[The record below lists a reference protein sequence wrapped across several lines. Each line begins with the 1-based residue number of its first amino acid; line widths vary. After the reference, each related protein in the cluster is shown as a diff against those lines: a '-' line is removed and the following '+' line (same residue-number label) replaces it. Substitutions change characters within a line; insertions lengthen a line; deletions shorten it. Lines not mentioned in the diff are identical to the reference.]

1 MRDLEL
7 ADLDLLLASTS
18 ITTTEELTR
27 ALRSGSPRPGQRLP
41 LQQLLALA
49 WAVFDGSTVS
59 DQYRGT
65 MQRLSAILV
74 RKDEM
79 LSDWIFSTILRELK
93 ANKPEKY
100 ILYRD
105 PAAIALLA
113 SLLESIGKRLPA
125 GSVMEIQNVLS
136 GPIMPL
142 FLKAFADSSQIK
154 DARYAVEIARLWK
167 FIVRFTGDGLEK
179 VSTHPDQLVQ
189 LFILQGNVYMDI
201 CSDRDSQ
208 LKRSLCEAI
217 LQTAYAIRRVCE
229 TSLNQRKMFELF
241 DENLVFLCL
250 RIIGISAESAQ
261 LYEQV
266 LDMLHVCLFSAECIS
281 RLVAVL
287 TNKPTKLADGEK
299 SYVMR
304 FFDLISAAIGTQDSG
319 LRAEYALAL
328 PGLLDRYLQAATLA
342 CSETRSM
349 ATTTLGLSAVAAN
362 PLNLTLTE
370 TSSSCLAMYLF
381 MYNLLS
387 PLKADEK
394 ILAASNRLAKVYFGN
409 QCFGT
414 VSNSSVVSGDLYQ
427 KQADSLSEWLET
439 VIRPILDASNEAASV
454 MLLALEG
461 IDLALDAGP
470 ELVQKHSEPVLQAF
484 SRIPA
489 DIASQ
494 SIAVL
499 NHLILTFKK
508 ARKLDLLVSSIAS
521 IQESKA
527 CKRSDIVNLLIAPA
541 FLDELGRA
549 VSQAMPYVQVGT
561 CINALADTIASK
573 ASMALDGGGSSKR
586 RRLSRQKSDAKVSQ
600 ANTEHGNAIEMLT
613 TVTATFVLASITTVN
628 TEHQCVQFSRLL
640 ANTYKQLM
648 DALSAE
654 ECAWERLLLHY
665 VLMEAGSRLDGTERW
680 LESCMY
686 PELVHQYILPKS
698 IAKDPRTATLGMVVA
713 FQTAAHWSVFESS
726 IVAGII
732 PESVVAQI
740 NTSTAA
746 AATRNMISS
755 LFPSECLSLSVAASQ
770 QASGWQLWDGQAH
783 TINNLNFMS
792 AQWALLSDWLE
803 LACEYADSKAI
814 RNIALRIVAGLCQS
828 PTLARGDTH
837 ALLDSADFFEIL
849 AIRHE
854 LVPAIAEH
862 AVRLF
867 KQQADG
873 LQIDAKLPKLVS
885 KVGAVFELMANLN
898 SAATAKSKQ
907 IETMGSK
914 LVDILAKLQIKSTH
928 GLSAEQ
934 ASMWHHLL
942 QALLRFPDVYWEP
955 AHAHVLF
962 ALVLAV
968 DIGVAPLCREASDA
982 ESLRVLAY
990 TLLERWL
997 QSIPSAVADMTSSI
1011 ESMVVHWIAVYEKA
1025 ASDSLTRQ
1033 TQSLLS
1039 VLMRVLAQ
1047 AGFGQS
1053 KTAVDSVNRKL
1064 CMMLLDRL
1072 DHSTG
1077 TNISTLVL
1085 DMVNM
1090 VSISAQQYAAKAAT
1104 QQNSEQWVSLL
1115 QSRIDSVAHKI
1126 VAHLA
1131 AATNDSAVDTQAACG
1146 VGVYTVLQRLYLS
1159 VAGVSSSAHGDI
1171 SAGMDLSRVTRI
1183 DSCFALAMC
1192 VYSIHAL
1199 SMSSESTAATLAFLV
1214 RQLAEGALYSDD
1226 KQQMIVSILAAITGI
1241 TGDKSMSFADAITFY
1256 AAEPLLKKLDEKS
1269 FAAAFT
1275 SFLQTMM
1282 LGTRAPLVCSKFV
1295 QAIVRLAYKHDGR
1308 EQGIQ
1313 RQRAVQRRVGTVLA
1327 AVHSYVRDR
1336 CNMGAISDVLCVVNE
1351 LVVVSGLR
1359 CTMNDIGEAL
1369 SIIDTVLA
1377 MPLRSSLSAKES
1389 DALYC
1394 LVCRTLSGIVRRHT
1408 NVVLDSISLLT
1419 GTLRLLLHAFVTP
1432 ALPRQS
1438 ENSGEIDPSSTS
1450 WIIASAPFS
1459 ATCADAYSR
1468 MLNDLCQAK
1477 KSDVSANKQSSAE
1490 ASLGA
1495 EMSSD
1500 YVKMTKG
1507 TGAANAASVLT
1518 AYVPYILAEYCVIQ
1532 AGGAS
1537 TYGSRS
1543 VHGKWTN
1550 TTFRGLSWRQT
1561 PAVSLVNTES
1571 ATSKTRGTVDS
1582 PAIREALLPGWY
1594 ALLDIMTDDDRQML
1608 LTLLAGQPT
1617 TDRQWM
1623 PSAVWPS
1630 VFGPGRHDGASEIL
1644 KGLYQSYNNFYKY
1657 TGHV

>member
-1 MRDLEL
+1 MRDLKL

-27 ALRSGSPRPGQRLP
+27 ALRSGSQKPGQRLP

-49 WAVFDGSTVS
+49 WAVFDDSTVG

-79 LSDWIFSTILRELK
+79 LSDWIFSTILHELK
-93 ANKPEKY
+93 ANKSEKY

-105 PAAIALLA
+105 PAAIALLT
-113 SLLESIGKRLPA
+113 SLLESIGERLPA
-125 GSVMEIQNVLS
+125 GSIMEIQNVLS

-142 FLKAFADSSQIK
+142 FLKAFADGSQIK

-167 FIVRFTGDGLEK
+167 FIVRSTGDGLEK
-179 VSTHPDQLVQ
+179 VSTHPDQLIQ
-189 LFILQGNVYMDI
+189 LFILQGNIYMEV

-208 LKRSLCEAI
+208 LENSLREAV
-217 LQTAYAIRRVCE
+217 LQTAYAIRRACE

-241 DENLVFLCL
+241 DESLVFLCL
-250 RIIGISAESAQ
+250 RIIGSSAESAQ
-261 LYEQV
+261 LHEQV

-287 TNKPTKLADGEK
+287 TNKPTKMADGEK

-304 FFDLISAAIGTQDSG
+304 FFDLISAAIGTHDSR

-349 ATTTLGLSAVAAN
+349 ATTTLGLSAIAAN
-362 PLNLTLTE
+362 PLNLTLAE

-394 ILAASNRLAKVYFGN
+394 VLAASNQLAKAYFGN

-427 KQADSLSEWLET
+427 RQADSLSEWLEA
-439 VIRPILDASNEAASV
+439 VIRPILEDCNEAASV

-470 ELVQKHSEPVLQAF
+470 ELVQKHSERVLQAF
-484 SRIPA
+484 SRIPTGIA
-489 DIASQ
+489 DQ
-494 SIAVL
+494 STAVL
-499 NHLILTFKK
+499 SHLIQTFKK
-508 ARKLDLLVSSIAS
+508 ARKLDLLVSSIAI
-521 IQESKA
+521 IQESRP
-527 CKRSDIVNLLIAPA
+527 CKQSDIVNLLIAPI

-561 CINALADTIASK
+561 CISTLADSIAAK
-573 ASMALDGGGSSKR
+573 ASMALEGGGSKR
-586 RRLSRQKSDAKVSQ
+586 RRLSRKKSDTKVSQ
-600 ANTEHGNAIEMLT
+600 TITEHENAIEMLT

-640 ANTYKQLM
+640 ADTYKQLM
-648 DALSAE
+648 DALPIE

-686 PELVHQYILPKS
+686 PELVNQYIMPAS
-698 IAKDPRTATLGMVVA
+698 IAENPRTATLGMVVA

-726 IVAGII
+726 MVAGII
-732 PESVVAQI
+732 PESVVVQI
-740 NTSTAA
+740 NASAAA
-746 AATRNMISS
+746 AATRRMISS
-755 LFPSECLSLSVAASQ
+755 FFPGKCLSLSVAAGQ
-770 QASGWQLWDGQAH
+770 QASGWKLWDGQAH
-783 TINNLNFMS
+783 TISNLNFMS

-814 RNIALRIVAGLCQS
+814 RNIALRIVTGLSQS
-828 PTLARGDTH
+828 PIPTRGDAH

-854 LVPAIAEH
+854 FVPAIAEH
-862 AVRLF
+862 ALLLF
-867 KQQADG
+867 KQQVENIKAES
-873 LQIDAKLPKLVS
+873 KLPKLAN
-885 KVGAVFELMANLN
+885 KVAAVFELMTSQN
-898 SAATAKSKQ
+898 STDTTKSKQ
-907 IETMGSK
+907 IETIGSK
-914 LVDILAKLQIKSTH
+914 LVDILAKSQSKSTR
-928 GLSAEQ
+928 GLTAEQ
-934 ASMWHHLL
+934 ASMWYYLL
-942 QALLRFPDVYWEP
+942 QALLRFPDAYWEP
-955 AHAHVLF
+955 AYAHVLL
-962 ALVLAV
+962 ALVLTV
-968 DIGVAPLCREASDA
+968 DIGIAPMCREASGA

-990 TLLERWL
+990 GLLERWL
-997 QSIPSAVADMTSSI
+997 QSMPSVVTDMSSSI
-1011 ESMVVHWIAVYEKA
+1011 EGVVIHWIAVYEQAK
-1025 ASDSLTRQ
+1025 SESLTKQ
-1033 TQSLLS
+1033 TQNLLS

-1064 CMMLLDRL
+1064 CVALLDRL
-1072 DHSTG
+1072 DHLTG
-1077 TNISTLVL
+1077 PNISTLVL

-1104 QQNSEQWVSLL
+1104 HQNSEKWASLL
-1115 QSRIDSVAHKI
+1115 QPRVDSIAHKI
-1126 VAHLA
+1126 VAQLA
-1131 AATNDSAVDTQAACG
+1131 AETSDSAIDMQAACG
-1146 VGVYTVLQRLYLS
+1146 VGLYTALQRLYS
-1159 VAGVSSSAHGDI
+1159 STTGVSLPVHVDI
-1171 SAGMDLSRVTRI
+1171 SVGIDLSRKTCI
-1183 DSCFALAMC
+1183 GNCFDLAMC
-1192 VYSIHAL
+1192 VYSIHTL
-1199 SMSSESTAATLAFLV
+1199 SMTSESTAAILAFLV
-1214 RQLAEGALYSDD
+1214 RQLTADALYSAD
-1226 KQQMIVSILAAITGI
+1226 KQQMITSILEAITGI
-1241 TGDKSMSFADAITFY
+1241 TSDKSMSFADAIIFY

-1282 LGTRAPLVCSKFV
+1282 LGTRAPSVCSKFV
-1295 QAIVRLAYKHDGR
+1295 QAIVRLAHKHGGS

-1313 RQRAVQRRVGTVLA
+1313 RQRTVQRRIGTVLA
-1327 AVHSYVRDR
+1327 AAHSYVRDS
-1336 CNMGAISDVLCVVNE
+1336 CNTGKISDVLCVVNE

-1369 SIIDTVLA
+1369 SIIDTVLVL
-1377 MPLRSSLSAKES
+1377 PLCSGLSAEES
-1389 DALYC
+1389 DGLFC
-1394 LVCRTLSGIVRRHT
+1394 LVCRTLSGIIRRHT
-1408 NVVLDSISLLT
+1408 NIVLDSISLLT

-1438 ENSGEIDPSSTS
+1438 ENSVEIDASSTS
-1450 WIIASAPFS
+1450 WIIAAAPFS
-1459 ATCADAYSR
+1459 ATCAEAYSR
-1468 MLNDLCQAK
+1468 MLNDLCQAR
-1477 KSDVSANKQSSAE
+1477 KSDFSANKQSTAE

-1495 EMSSD
+1495 EMSGD

-1532 AGGAS
+1532 AGGGS
-1537 TYGSRS
+1537 TYGSRN
-1543 VHGKWTN
+1543 VHGKWAN
-1550 TTFRGLSWRQT
+1550 TTFRGLSWRQM
-1561 PAVSLVNTES
+1561 PAVSLGNTES
-1571 ATSKTRGTVDS
+1571 TTSKTQGTVSS

-1594 ALLDIMTDDDRQML
+1594 ALLDIMTNDDQQML

-1617 TDRQWM
+1617 ADRQWM
-1623 PSAVWPS
+1623 SNTVWPS

-1644 KGLYQSYNNFYKY
+1644 KGLYQSYNDFYKY
-1657 TGHV
+1657 TGRV